1 MDEDYYSYSID
12 LDKIYNYNKPI
23 QIKIKGYDSEIDE
36 KNNSDLDN
44 IDDSSNYIYNILLPE
59 NINYLYKTQYIKLKD
74 YIYVDPLLIKDIPLG
89 SSIAYVSKKKFSKK
103 GGFLKSIKDNT
114 ILELINSYNKSRWY
128 VYTDQYHIFYKI
140 PNRNKL
146 KSALLNLINNDF
158 KDIEDIQNKSFR

>member
-1 MDEDYYSYSID
+1 MDEDYYSYNID

-23 QIKIKGYDSEIDE
+23 KIKIKGYDNEIDE
-36 KNNSDLDN
+36 KNNSQLTN
-44 IDDSSNYIYNILLPE
+44 IEDSSNYTYDISLPE
-59 NINYLYKTQYIKLKD
+59 NINYLYKTQYVKLKD
-74 YIYVDPLLIKDIPLG
+74 YIYVDPLLIKNIPLG
-89 SSIAYVSKKKFSKK
+89 SSIAYVAKKTFSKK
-103 GGFLKSIKDNT
+103 GGFLKSIKDDT

-146 KSALLNLINNDF
+146 KSALLNLINTDF